1 MRGCRREKAMRVTI
15 WSLSIV
21 LLLACSALRTP
32 AAPRPASA
40 GLWTLLLQ
48 LPSGRPIRVERGG
61 QTLTGTPSALV
72 ARLRQGRGGVRA
84 TRRVVAG
91 TVSVESRR
99 VRQMQV
105 AGNMLLIT
113 VAPTP
118 NRRVRLVS
126 TNRLPMSDDP
136 TRRMLLNLQLVA
148 EDELHARASFAVVD
162 EPGRTAVL
170 FQ

>member
-1 MRGCRREKAMRVTI
+1 MRTKLFWLFVILG
-15 WSLSIV
+15 
-21 LLLACSALRTP
+21 LLPLGGP
-32 AAPRPASA
+32 ATGASRSRA
-40 GLWTLLLQ
+40 SGQIAFSGHWTLLVQ
-48 LPSGRPIRVERGG
+48 LPPGRPIRIEREG
-61 QTLTGTPSALV
+61 QTLTGAPSAIV

-91 TVSVESRR
+91 TISVASSR
-99 VRQMQV
+99 VREMQV

-113 VAPTP
+113 VAPAP

-148 EDELHARASFAVVD
+148 EDEMHARAPFAVVD